1 MIEVIGLTKY
11 YGRFAAVKDVNFQV
25 KAGEIVGFLGPN
37 GAGKTTTMRILTCF
51 TPASS
56 GSVRVSG
63 IDIAHESM
71 AVRRKIG
78 YLPENVPLYNW
89 MRVRGYLEFVTR
101 AKGVPSSNRNQEIE
115 LVSKVVGIE
124 DVQGKMIRWLSKGY
138 RQRLGLAQA
147 LIGDPEIIILDEPT
161 IGLDPRQ
168 IKEIRNLIKSFALN
182 KTVILSSHILPEVS
196 QICSRVIIINKGS
209 IVAEDSPENLISG
222 SGRTSRIQVSLRAP
236 EHEATNLVQI
246 LRGVSSVKV
255 LDPLQDGC
263 STFSVEAEKN
273 LDVRPILA
281 RAIVEKEWELLE
293 LRSIDVSLED
303 VFLDL
308 ITEETIESRAED
320 NTTMGKEV
328 A

>member
-11 YGRFAAVKDVNFQV
+11 YGRFAAVRDVNFQV

-63 IDIAHESM
+63 IDIAQDSM

-89 MRVRGYLEFVTR
+89 MRVRGYLEFVSR

-115 LVSKVVGIE
+115 RVSKVVGIE

-222 SGRTSRIQVSLRAP
+222 SGRTSRIQVSLSAP
-236 EHEATNLVQI
+236 EHEATNLVAIQ
-246 LRGVSSVKV
+246 RGVSSVKV
-255 LDPLQDGC
+255 LAPLQDGC
-263 STFSVEAEKN
+263 STLSVEAEKN
-273 LDVRPILA
+273 IDVRPILA

-320 NTTMGKEV
+320 NTMGKEV

>member
-11 YGRFAAVKDVNFQV
+11 YGRLMAVRDVNFQV
-25 KAGEIVGFLGPN
+25 NAGEIVGFLGPN
-37 GAGKTTTMRILTCF
+37 GAGKTTIMRILTCF

-56 GSVRVSG
+56 GSVKIAG
-63 IDIAHESM
+63 TDISDDSM

-89 MRVRGYLEFVTR
+89 MRVKGYLEFVAR
-101 AKGVPSSNRNQEIE
+101 AKGVPSSARNSEIHR
-115 LVSKVVGIE
+115 VSKVVGIE

-168 IKEIRNLIKSFALN
+168 IREIRNLIKSFALN

-222 SGRTSRIQVSLRAP
+222 SGKTSRIEISLGAP
-236 EHEATNLVQI
+236 EHEAKTLI
-246 LRGVSSVKV
+246 STITGVASVKV
-255 LDPLQDGC
+255 LTPFQNGYSSL
-263 STFSVEAEKN
+263 SVECEKN
-273 LDVRPILA
+273 SDVRPILA
-281 RAIVEKEWELLE
+281 KTIVDRGWDLLE

-303 VFLDL
+303 VFIDL
-308 ITEETIESRAED
+308 ITEESIDSITED
-320 NTTMGKEV
+320 SALGREV

>member
-11 YGRFAAVKDVNFQV
+11 YGRFAAVRDVNFQV

-63 IDIAHESM
+63 IDIAQDSM

-101 AKGVPSSNRNQEIE
+101 AKGVPSSNRNHEIE
-115 LVSKVVGIE
+115 RVSKVVGIE

-222 SGRTSRIQVSLRAP
+222 SGRTSRIQVSLSAP
-236 EHEATNLVQI
+236 EHEATNLVAIQ
-246 LRGVSSVKV
+246 RGVSSVKV
-255 LDPLQDGC
+255 LAPLQDGC
-263 STFSVEAEKN
+263 STLSVEAEKN
-273 LDVRPILA
+273 IDVRPILA

-308 ITEETIESRAED
+308 ITEETIEARAED
-320 NTTMGKEV
+320 NAMGKEV

>member
-11 YGRFAAVKDVNFQV
+11 YGRFAAVRDVNFQV

-63 IDIAHESM
+63 IDIAQDSM

-101 AKGVPSSNRNQEIE
+101 VKGVPSSNRNQEIE
-115 LVSKVVGIE
+115 RVSKVVGIE

-236 EHEATNLVQI
+236 EHEATNLVEI

-255 LDPLQDGC
+255 LAPLQDGC
-263 STFSVEAEKN
+263 STLSVEAEKN
-273 LDVRPILA
+273 IDVRPILA

-320 NTTMGKEV
+320 NTMGKEV

>member
-11 YGRFAAVKDVNFQV
+11 YGRFAAVRDVNFQV

-63 IDIAHESM
+63 IDIAQDSM

-101 AKGVPSSNRNQEIE
+101 AKGVPSSNRNHEIE
-115 LVSKVVGIE
+115 RVSKVVGIE

-222 SGRTSRIQVSLRAP
+222 SGRTSRIQVSLSAP
-236 EHEATNLVQI
+236 EHEATNLVTI

-255 LDPLQDGC
+255 LAPLQDGC
-263 STFSVEAEKN
+263 STLSVEAEKN
-273 LDVRPILA
+273 IDVRPILA

-308 ITEETIESRAED
+308 ITEETIEARVED
-320 NTTMGKEV
+320 NAMGKEV

>member
-1 MIEVIGLTKY
+1 
-11 YGRFAAVKDVNFQV
+11 
-25 KAGEIVGFLGPN
+25 
-37 GAGKTTTMRILTCF
+37 
-51 TPASS
+51 
-56 GSVRVSG
+56 
-63 IDIAHESM
+63 
-71 AVRRKIG
+71 
-78 YLPENVPLYNW
+78 
-89 MRVRGYLEFVTR
+89 MRVRGYLEFVSR

-115 LVSKVVGIE
+115 RVSKVVGIE

-222 SGRTSRIQVSLRAP
+222 SGRTSRIQVSLSAP
-236 EHEATNLVQI
+236 EHEATNLVAI

-255 LDPLQDGC
+255 LAPLQDGC
-263 STFSVEAEKN
+263 STLSVEAEKN
-273 LDVRPILA
+273 IDVRPILA

-320 NTTMGKEV
+320 NTMGKEV